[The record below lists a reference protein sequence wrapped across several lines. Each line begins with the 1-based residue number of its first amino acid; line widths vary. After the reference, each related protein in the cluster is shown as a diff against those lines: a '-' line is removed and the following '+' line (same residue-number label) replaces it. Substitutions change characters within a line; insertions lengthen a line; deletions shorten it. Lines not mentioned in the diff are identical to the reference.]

1 MGRTTGTGTVTQRE
15 TASKVCELTGSS
27 RNSSGRCGKE
37 VLVYDCW
44 EWEPAGDRA
53 GQSSRVEQSN
63 GRWPV
68 RARQNSLAADAN
80 WVGRRLR

>member
-15 TASKVCELTGSS
+15 TASMACGLAGSS

-53 GQSSRVEQSN
+53 GQSSS
-63 GRWPV
+63 
-68 RARQNSLAADAN
+68 RAKQQQQQVAGARETE
-80 WVGRRLR
+80 